1 MNRQSLR
8 QENRKF
14 ANTDGVSSQNR
25 SLGFLPAFRDED
37 TGQVELARFADG
49 RLAPMHVISGLP
61 DAWAQEHDSTGAI
74 LAVKTSIIAGFCR
87 DGRFYTRDEAIS
99 ECQASTDN

>member
-14 ANTDGVSSQNR
+14 ANTSGVSSQNR

-37 TGQVELARFADG
+37 TGRVELARFEDG

-61 DAWAQEHDSTGAI
+61 EAWAEEHDSNGVI
-74 LAVKTSIIAGFCR
+74 LAVKASIVSGFCK
-87 DGRFYTRDEAIS
+87 DGHFYTRDEAIDES
-99 ECQASTDN
+99 QVKDNN

>member
-14 ANTDGVSSQNR
+14 ANTSGISSQNR
-25 SLGFLPAFRDED
+25 SQGFVPAFRDED
-37 TGQVELARFADG
+37 TGQVELARFEDG

-61 DAWAQEHDSTGAI
+61 ESWAEEHDGNGAI
-74 LAVKTSIIAGFCR
+74 LTVKASIIAGFCK

-99 ECQASTDN
+99 ECQAKGSS